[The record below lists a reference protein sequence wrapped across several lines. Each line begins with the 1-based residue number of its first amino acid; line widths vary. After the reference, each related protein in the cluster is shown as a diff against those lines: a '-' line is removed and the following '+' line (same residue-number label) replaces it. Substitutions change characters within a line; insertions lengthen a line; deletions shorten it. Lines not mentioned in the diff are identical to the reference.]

1 MGKDGREGE
10 RRNRIDTVFVY
21 LKNKIIIKEF
31 KSVAKYR
38 KMHNFLKDTRSD
50 RMKVN
55 ILERANFLIRE

>member
-1 MGKDGREGE
+1 MGKDGRGGE

-38 KMHNFLKDTRSD
+38 KMRNFLKDTRSD
-50 RMKVN
+50 RMKIN